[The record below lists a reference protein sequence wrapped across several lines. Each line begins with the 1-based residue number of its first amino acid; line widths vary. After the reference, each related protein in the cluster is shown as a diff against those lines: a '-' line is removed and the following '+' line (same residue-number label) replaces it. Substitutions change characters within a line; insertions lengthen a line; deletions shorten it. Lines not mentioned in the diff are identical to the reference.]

1 MMRPAALVALWLGM
15 LGVGLLWGGLVA
27 AERAAASAT
36 APPALRGAQ
45 NEYPLPEYPL
55 PEYPLPPP
63 PGSPSPPSNPSPLRL
78 MTPSPIVRIAGR
90 FTRRGARIRILSVKA
105 PQGTA
110 ILVRCRRR
118 GCRRH
123 SVQLGRGIGRAVR
136 FRRFERSFRAGTIL
150 EVFVSQSNTIGR
162 VTRFQIRRGRPPK
175 RKDLCLRPGQRRG
188 SQCPD
193 G

>member
-1 MMRPAALVALWLGM
+1 MRPAALVALWLGM

-27 AERAAASAT
+27 AEPAAAGAT

-45 NEYPLPEYPL
+45 NEYPLPYPL
-55 PEYPLPPP
+55 PEHPPPPP
-63 PGSPSPPSNPSPLRL
+63 PGSSSPPSNPSPLRL
-78 MTPSPIVRIAGR
+78 MTPSPVVRIAGR
-90 FTRRGARIRILSVKA
+90 FTRRGARIRILSVRA
-105 PQGTA
+105 PRGTA

-123 SVQLGRGIGRAVR
+123 SVKLGRGIGRAVR

-150 EVFVSQSNTIGR
+150 EVFVAQANTIGR
-162 VTRFQIRRGRPPK
+162 FTRFQIRRGRPPK
-175 RKDLCLRPGQRRG
+175 RKDLCLLPGQRRG